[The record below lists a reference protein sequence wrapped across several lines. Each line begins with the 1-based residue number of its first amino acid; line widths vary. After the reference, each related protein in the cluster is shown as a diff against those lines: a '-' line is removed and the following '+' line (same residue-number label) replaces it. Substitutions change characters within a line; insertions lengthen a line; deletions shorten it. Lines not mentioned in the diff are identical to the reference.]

1 MTSDLADLRRAFDS
15 GKLVRPGE
23 GSASLVDVARAVGH
37 LNGAEVRPSAHSPA
51 LADLIGA
58 PDHLVFVLAD
68 GVGMTTLELLP
79 RDSFLRS
86 HLAAEITAVF
96 PSTTATALTTLAT
109 GEWPARHAV
118 TGWWTHLPDIDGDA
132 TILEF
137 TRRSDGRPLEELGVR
152 PDRAFP
158 APPIAPPADRDVMA
172 VVPNAIAS
180 TVFSTYSFG
189 EGRTTGYDDVRE
201 AGQVAVSRALR
212 GGGRTSTYLYF
223 PHVDAASHYY
233 GMSHETTLLTLR
245 QLDAG
250 LAEMARAL
258 RGRARIVVTAD
269 HGHLDAAPEAIHG
282 IVDSDPLMRALTHP
296 PSGDY
301 RAVYLR
307 PREGLLDEARRLFG
321 EQLGERFYLV
331 DVDEAEELEL
341 FGPGPLSPETR
352 RRIGGLIAVSRGVD
366 VASYR
371 PVTQAEDAPPMVG
384 YHSGLTPDEMLIPLI
399 VA

>member
-1 MTSDLADLRRAFDS
+1 MS
-15 GKLVRPGE
+15 
-23 GSASLVDVARAVGH
+23 
-37 LNGAEVRPSAHSPA
+37 
-51 LADLIGA
+51 
-58 PDHLVFVLAD
+58 
-68 GVGMTTLELLP
+68 TLEQSCRATP
-79 RDSFLRS
+79 SCGAS
-86 HLAAEITAVF
+86 LAAEITAVF

-158 APPIAPPADRDVMA
+158 APPIAPPAERDVMA

-189 EGRTTGYDDVRE
+189 EERTTGYDDVRE

-233 GMSHETTLLTLR
+233 GMSHETTFQALR

-269 HGHLDAAPEAIHG
+269 HGHLDAAPEAIHW
-282 IVDSDPLMRALTHP
+282 IVDSDPLMRTLSHP

-307 PREGLLDEARRLFG
+307 PREGLLGEVRRSVPRAAWRAVL
-321 EQLGERFYLV
+321 
-331 DVDEAEELEL
+331 
-341 FGPGPLSPETR
+341 PGR
-352 RRIGGLIAVSRGVD
+352 RRRGGGAGAVR
-366 VASYR
+366 AR
-371 PVTQAEDAPPMVG
+371 PALAGDAPPRRRPDRRLARRRRRLLPAG
-384 YHSGLTPDEMLIPLI
+384 DAARRRAADGRLPLRPDPRRDADPPHRRLISGPPHASPVIPAKAGIQNQQCRCYDDLG
-399 VA
+399 VDRRTS